1 MLSEYQ
7 KELKDKFRISNDT
20 TNKLITSLDNK
31 YRYITYHKNL
41 QLYLSLGMKLMNV
54 YRILEFD

>member
-7 KELKDKFRISNDT
+7 KELKTKFRISNDT
-20 TNKLITSLDNK
+20 TSKLITSLDNK

-41 QLYLSLGMKLMNV
+41 
-54 YRILEFD
+54 